1 MHSVFCMLCTTTFC
15 VRRPPRP
22 HAPTPPRPLALTPHP
37 HANDTSTLPS
47 PRSVVQTTIGQ
58 AIAADR
64 GWRFVDAD
72 DLHDAACVAKMARGE
87 PLTDQDRHD
96 WLIRVHRLV
105 REWSDGTL
113 VIACSALKQSY
124 RRLIARGESCV
135 GPSHGATVKF
145 VLLHTSR
152 ETVMRR
158 LAARRNHFFKGSALL
173 VDAQYD
179 ALEMSDE
186 LLIVQVDDD
195 VAGGTAE
202 TTRRVLEL
210 L

>member
-1 MHSVFCMLCTTTFC
+1 MRALNAEAKLFFPGRGLVTPERERS
-15 VRRPPRP
+15 RRGK
-22 HAPTPPRPLALTPHP
+22 TPLDR
-37 HANDTSTLPS
+37 STNP
-47 PRSVVQTTIGQ
+47 
-58 AIAADR
+58 
-64 GWRFVDAD
+64 FVSKDEDVPFVGD
-72 DLHDAACVAKMARGE
+72 DDAACVAKMARGE